1 MELTF
6 QFVSYT
12 NTKTFKVQR
21 GDKLKILRNTLCV
34 KKVKIFKDIRWIS
47 FLPELHVWKIKNNKL
62 QLKIFWYNE
71 LSDTQH
77 LNCTFSVINRC
88 IINMQSFRTFN
99 APPRPIVT
107 FTVCHRTYETCFCIN
122 WIRYRSGYGST
133 EIYGT

>member
-62 QLKIFWYNE
+62 QLKIF
-71 LSDTQH
+71 
-77 LNCTFSVINRC
+77 
-88 IINMQSFRTFN
+88 
-99 APPRPIVT
+99 
-107 FTVCHRTYETCFCIN
+107 
-122 WIRYRSGYGST
+122 
-133 EIYGT
+133 